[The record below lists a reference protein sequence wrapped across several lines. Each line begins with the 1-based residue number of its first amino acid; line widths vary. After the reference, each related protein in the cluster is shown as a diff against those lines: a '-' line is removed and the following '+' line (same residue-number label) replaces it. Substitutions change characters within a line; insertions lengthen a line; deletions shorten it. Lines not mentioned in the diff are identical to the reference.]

1 MSLPLQHPAGF
12 IDKFVRNRLQRYF
25 RPVVG
30 HGNPSARLNPECRT
44 HVGRDYELTL
54 CAYRGD
60 LTIHAY
66 IVAQCKRGFAQ
77 NFPLDKILP

>member
-30 HGNPSARLNPECRT
+30 HGNPSARLN
-44 HVGRDYELTL
+44 
-54 CAYRGD
+54 RGD